1 MAGGGLVSALV
12 LGLSSRLDSDI
23 FLTRRASTS
32 PSPPATTARLE
43 MDLDTGSFLTAA
55 RDWTNQRSARSHHP
69 PITAHL
75 GLAVVRGGGPR
86 PLLATAA
93 TLLARTRDLQV
104 ALLLQQYNLYTNQI
118 ICFPVFLAIKWQ
130 NQVRYCIKNM
140 TFLMTMTIVVQDLIL
155 KQLHKNIAFL
165 LFSRGVGFCLAAVC
179 ACKYF

>member
-23 FLTRRASTS
+23 FLTSRSSTS

-43 MDLDTGSFLTAA
+43 MDLDTGSLLTAA
-55 RDWTNQRSARSHHP
+55 RAWTNQGSARPQPP

-86 PLLATAA
+86 PLLAAAA

-104 ALLLQQYNLYTNQI
+104 ALLLQQYNLNLYI
-118 ICFPVFLAIKWQ
+118 IFVTQ
-130 NQVRYCIKNM
+130 
-140 TFLMTMTIVVQDLIL
+140 
-155 KQLHKNIAFL
+155 
-165 LFSRGVGFCLAAVC
+165 C
-179 ACKYF
+179 ALSSINKHDTDC